1 MIAMAKRRE
10 DPKGKKTVRN
20 PECNLDGDFVSRV
33 KSVKDLSAANI
44 QDALLHSRYV
54 QILLSLTFIGSLLRF
69 YHLGFNSLWL
79 DEASTYT
86 FAVNSFQGI
95 WQATTSGEFNPPL
108 FYWLEHIMLGVG
120 NNEAILRFIPAVAG
134 VLTIPLIYFVGKGFL
149 DRTTGLIAA
158 AVFAFSPFLIY
169 YSQEARA
176 YSLMFFFVAFGLL
189 FYLKALKDNRL
200 VNWVLFGILSALAF
214 WSHFYAIVI
223 IGALV
228 LYALAIQ
235 LGNIKENLQNLKM
248 LIISVVIFSVASLP
262 LILLGV
268 QLFTSRTGGGPTFG
282 VQGFDVI
289 YQTFLQ
295 VAGFN
300 ELVMFILVILFILGI
315 IQAFRIDSKQGIF
328 LVTLTLLTFLIS
340 LVLSYRIPMV
350 PRYLIFFT
358 AIFVLGVA
366 LSYRLL
372 YSLVNHKGVVYG
384 LIILLIVVN
393 LPVLISFYTGYTK
406 DDWRGFSQTMEQTA
420 KPGDFIVMVPG
431 YIAQPFDYYY
441 SNSTAG
447 TFEFGANDANTL
459 AALESQKRAGKTNVS
474 TYYIVTGDIYSANP
488 AGDALTWLNV
498 HTTAL
503 GRDTGISLWISN

>member
-1 MIAMAKRRE
+1 MAKKRE

-20 PECNLDGDFVSRV
+20 PECNLDGDYVSRV
-33 KSVKDLSAANI
+33 KSVKDLSIANI
-44 QDALLHSRYV
+44 KDALLHSRYV
-54 QILLSLTFIGSLLRF
+54 QILLSLTFIGFFLRF
-69 YHLGFNSLWL
+69 YNLGYNSLWL

-108 FYWLEHIMLGVG
+108 FYWLEHIMLMFG
-120 NNEAILRFIPAVAG
+120 NNEFILRFIPAIAG
-134 VLTIPLIYFVGKGFL
+134 VLTIPLMYFVGKEFL

-158 AVFAFSPFLIY
+158 AVFAFSPFLVY

-176 YSLMFFFVAFGLL
+176 YSLIFFFVAFGLL

-200 VNWVLFGILSALAF
+200 TNWVLFGVLSALAF
-214 WSHFYAIVI
+214 WSHFYAIVS

-235 LGNIKENLQNLKM
+235 LWNLKENLQNLKM

-268 QLFTSRTGGGPTFG
+268 QLFTSRTAGGPTFG

-315 IQAFRIDSKQGIF
+315 IQAFRIDSKKGIF

-340 LVLSYRIPMV
+340 MVLSYRIPMI

-358 AIFVLGVA
+358 AVFVLGIAV
-366 LSYRLL
+366 SYRIF
-372 YSLVNHKGVVYG
+372 YSLVNHRGIVYG
-384 LIILLIVVN
+384 FLIVLIVIN
-393 LPVLISFYTGYTK
+393 MPVLASFYSGYVK
-406 DDWRGFSQTMEQTA
+406 DDWRGFSQTMQQTA
-420 KPGDFIVMVPG
+420 KPGDFIVLVPG

-441 SNSTAG
+441 TNSTAG
-447 TFEFGANDANTL
+447 TFEFGANDAQTL
-459 AALESQKRAGKTNVS
+459 NVINMQKNAGKTNVS
-474 TYYIVTGDIYSANP
+474 AYYIVTGDIYSAIP
-488 AGDALTWLNV
+488 SGDALAWLKD
-498 HTTAL
+498 HTKPV
-503 GRDTGISLWISN
+503 GRDTGINLFISN